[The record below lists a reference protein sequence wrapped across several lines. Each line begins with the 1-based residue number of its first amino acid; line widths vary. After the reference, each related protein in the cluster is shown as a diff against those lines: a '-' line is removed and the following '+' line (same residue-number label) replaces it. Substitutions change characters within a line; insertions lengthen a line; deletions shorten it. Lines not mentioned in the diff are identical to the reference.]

1 MNAENTLL
9 YAFRQYGDQVLRLAY
24 CYTGNIQDAETITE
38 TVFLMLREQSVPDG
52 EKQRFLLYHA
62 AAEGRTLRRRGVLP
76 ELSADCAAVLHLHDH
91 EGMELDE
98 IGAILGESPQ
108 YLKNLLAE
116 GREALR
122 QEGTI

>member
-1 MNAENTLL
+1 MNAENMLL

-24 CYTGNIQDAETITE
+24 CYTGNIHDAETITE
-38 TVFLMLREQSVPDG
+38 SVFLMLRERMIPDG
-52 EKQRFLLYHA
+52 EKLRFLLRHA
-62 AAEGRTLRRRGVLP
+62 AAEGKALQRRGILP

-98 IGAILGESPQ
+98 IGAILGETPQ

-122 QEGTI
+122 EEGTI